1 MIRINFLFLADYV
14 ILPKKKLFLQ
24 RKSDYPSN
32 FQFPIL
38 RLFECSLKIAT
49 FAVESK
55 SSGYEQA
62 ISGRSAEL

>member
-1 MIRINFLFLADYV
+1 MNRPLNGSVPFLFPRSRYHTQQHFR
-14 ILPKKKLFLQ
+14 PT
-24 RKSDYPSN
+24 
-32 FQFPIL
+32 FPFPVSC
-38 RLFECSLKIAT
+38 LFECSLKITT

>member
-1 MIRINFLFLADYV
+1 M
-14 ILPKKKLFLQ
+14 
-24 RKSDYPSN
+24 SDYPSN

-38 RLFECSLKIAT
+38 CLFECSLKIAT